1 MNMEIELTPSGGE
14 LAEIFLKNG
23 KKFFGILLNDL
34 DSPESFEYEVRYVK
48 PANLSNWLETSDEGL
63 VEVVNSDHVDGID
76 LYLK

>member
-1 MNMEIELTPSGGE
+1 MDNTFTQSSGA

-34 DSPESFEYEVRYVK
+34 ETPDSFDHEVRYVK
-48 PANLSNWLETSDEGL
+48 PENHSHWIETADGEL
-63 VEVVNSDHVDGID
+63 IERLDTEHVDGID